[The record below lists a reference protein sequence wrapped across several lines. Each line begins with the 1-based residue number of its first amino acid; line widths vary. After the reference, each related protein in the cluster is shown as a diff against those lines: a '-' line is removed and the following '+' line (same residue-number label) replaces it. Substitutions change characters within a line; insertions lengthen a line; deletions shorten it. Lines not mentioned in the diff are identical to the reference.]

1 MMKKIV
7 FAIPLCIVLFSSC
20 GGNKKDVCTCVK
32 ESTKNLIDKGFDID
46 PDNPEYPEGCE
57 FMKELSQDEIEKQ
70 IDDACRD
77 EVLEIIFQ
85 DFNMDDPDLGE
96 MDTLSSSN

>member
-1 MMKKIV
+1 
-7 FAIPLCIVLFSSC
+7 
-20 GGNKKDVCTCVK
+20 
-32 ESTKNLIDKGFDID
+32 
-46 PDNPEYPEGCE
+46 
-57 FMKELSQDEIEKQ
+57 MKELSQDEIEKQ